1 MTYSGKHA
9 EYYDLFYKEKP
20 YSEEAEYVLGLIRAR
35 RVDVVTILDLGCG
48 TGLRCLELARR
59 GLTVCG
65 VDQSESMLAV
75 ARQHLA
81 AADDISP
88 ATVEFHVGDITTFR
102 APSNYDAV
110 ISLFHVFSYLTTEEE
125 LKQAIE
131 CSFANLNPGGVFL
144 FDYWHGPG
152 VMKDPPAIRTKVA
165 ESANLK
171 AKRTAAPQ
179 HLPSQHL
186 VKLTISLQVTDKD
199 NGATYD
205 SEESYKLRY
214 WFPAELEEAL
224 KKAGLKE
231 IQHYA
236 WMTASAPQPE
246 VWQACTVAVR
256 PPVLEGF
263 SSLGGSTGYR
273 LSATMDPPVSLKRK
287 SSYR

>member
-9 EYYDLFYKEKP
+9 ECYDLFYQDKP
-20 YSEEAEYVLGLIRAR
+20 YHEEAQYASALIRAR
-35 RVDVVTILDLGCG
+35 FPAAKTILDLGCG
-48 TGLRCLELARR
+48 TGLRCLELARQ
-59 GLTVCG
+59 GYKVSG
-65 VDQSESMLAV
+65 IDQSASMLDAA
-75 ARQHLA
+75 ARHLA
-81 AADDISP
+81 AAHDISP
-88 ATVEFHVGDITTFR
+88 AAVEFQVGDITTFR
-102 APSNYDAV
+102 APSKYDAV

-165 ESANLK
+165 EASSLK
-171 AKRTAAPQ
+171 VRRTTAPQ

-186 VKLTISLQVTDKD
+186 VKLTVSLQVTDKD
-199 NGATYD
+199 DGAIYD

-224 KKAGLKE
+224 RNAGLKE

-256 PPVLEGF
+256 P
-263 SSLGGSTGYR
+263 
-273 LSATMDPPVSLKRK
+273 
-287 SSYR
+287 

>member
-20 YSEEAEYVLGLIRAR
+20 YREEAEYVLGLIRAR
-35 RVDVVTILDLGCG
+35 RAKVSTILDLGCG

-81 AADDISP
+81 AAVDISP
-88 ATVEFHVGDITTFR
+88 ATLGFQVGDITTFR
-102 APSNYDAV
+102 AASSYDAV

-165 ESANLK
+165 ENANLK

-186 VKLTISLQVTDKD
+186 VKLTVSLQVTDKD

-214 WFPAELEEAL
+214 WFPIELEEAL
-224 KKAGLKE
+224 RNAGLKE

-246 VWQACTVAVR
+246 AWQACTVAVR
-256 PPVLEGF
+256 P
-263 SSLGGSTGYR
+263 
-273 LSATMDPPVSLKRK
+273 
-287 SSYR
+287 